1 MEEQRGVDPWWSVFT
16 VVSVGTLGLLLV
28 TDRYVELLAAGAAYT
43 ATWITVTQFFGQSS
57 GTYNHYFTQFLP
69 PGDVLWSFG
78 KVLVFAVVVI
88 LIHCYHGYTASGG
101 PAGVGV
107 AVGRAVRTS
116 IVAINVIDLF
126 LSMAIWGASTTVRL
140 AG

>member
-1 MEEQRGVDPWWSVFT
+1 M
-16 VVSVGTLGLLLV
+16 
-28 TDRYVELLAAGAAYT
+28 
-43 ATWITVTQFFGQSS
+43 VTQFFGQSA
-57 GTYNHYFTQFLP
+57 GVYDDAFNKFLP

-88 LIHCYHGYTASGG
+88 LIHCYHGYNASGG

-116 IVAINVIDLF
+116 IVAINVIDLL
-126 LSMAIWGASTTVRL
+126 LSMAIWGATTTVRL